1 MLVWIIGVSQERRAQ
16 DTQREEEAECETE
29 EDGGEDGVCDD
40 HGVNIKA
47 ATFLPELSVR
57 RKVLEDRGLDCCWDS
72 QYEGEDH
79 DGDRNSDVNLSLP
92 LHLSRDSCQQRTVG

>member
-16 DTQREEEAECETE
+16 DTEREEEAECETE
-29 EDGGEDGVCDD
+29 EDGGEDGVGDD

-47 ATFLPELSVR
+47 PALLLELPVW
-57 RKVLEDRGLDCCWDS
+57 RKVLEDSGLHCGWDS

-79 DGDRNSDVNLSLP
+79 DGDRHSDVNLSLP
-92 LHLSRDSCQQRTVG
+92 LHLSGDT